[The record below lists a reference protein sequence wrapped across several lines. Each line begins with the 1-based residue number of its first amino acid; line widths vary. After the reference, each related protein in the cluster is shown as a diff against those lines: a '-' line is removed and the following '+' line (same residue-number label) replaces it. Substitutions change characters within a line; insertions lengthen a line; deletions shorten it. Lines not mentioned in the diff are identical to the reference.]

1 MTWEAAAT
9 LLVITVT
16 IVAMV
21 RDVVPPTVAIVGGTV
36 VLLIIGVIDGEQALS
51 GFSNPA
57 PFTIAALYVV
67 AGAFSRTGAIQPVLY
82 RALKTDRSDRALL
95 GRLLPPVA
103 LASALTNNTP
113 IVAVLVPEISAWAYR
128 HGRSVSRFLMPL
140 SFAAILGGIVTLIGT
155 ATNIVISGLIVEAGG
170 EPLEFFEITVV
181 GLPISLIGVVLV
193 IWLAPIR
200 LQDRPSTR
208 EELTEHTR
216 EFVVDMAVT
225 EHGQLDGVTVE
236 EGGLRH
242 LAGVFL
248 IQIDREEET
257 ISPVEPA
264 TILHGGDILRFAGKA
279 DDIVDLMAIWGLTS
293 TAHDHL
299 EGFDLSRASFFE
311 AVIGANSSFI
321 GETLRSSSFRAR
333 QQAVVVA
340 IHRSGQRIDAKLGDV
355 VLRVGDTLV
364 ILADPGFRE
373 RWRDRREFLLISPL
387 APAPPVI
394 DNKRWVVTAI
404 AVVMVLLAATGIM
417 PIFQASLLAAFAVIA
432 FGTISPGE
440 ARNSI
445 QLDVVLLIAGGFG
458 LAEAMVSSGLA
469 ELIGDGLVD
478 TLGSFG
484 PLGAFAG
491 VVIATMLLT
500 EVVSNTAAA
509 VIMFPIAVA
518 AATAGGADPR
528 GYAIAVAVAAS
539 ASFLTPIGY
548 QTNTMVYGPGGYR
561 YTEYSRLGAPLAAL
575 VLLCLLII
583 VPQVWAI

>member
-1 MTWEAAAT
+1 MSWEAVAT
-9 LLVITVT
+9 LLVIAAT
-16 IVAMV
+16 IAAMI
-21 RDVVPPTVAIVGGTV
+21 RDIVPPTIAVVGGTI
-36 VLLIIGVIDGEQALS
+36 VLLIIGVIDAQQALS

-67 AGAFSRTGAIQPVLY
+67 AGAATRTGAIQPVLY
-82 RALKTDRSDRALL
+82 RALHSDRSDRAVL

-103 LASALTNNTP
+103 FASAFTNNTP
-113 IVAVLVPEISAWAYR
+113 IIAVLVPEISAWADR

-155 ATNIVISGLIVEAGG
+155 ATNIVVSGLIVEAGG
-170 EPLEFFEITVV
+170 EPLGFFEITVV
-181 GLPISLIGVVLV
+181 GLPIALLGVGFV
-193 IWLAPIR
+193 IWMAPIR
-200 LQDRPSTR
+200 LEDRPSTR
-208 EELTEHTR
+208 EELTEHAR
-216 EFVVDMAVT
+216 EFVVDMSVT
-225 EHGQLDGVTVE
+225 GDGPLDSVTVE
-236 EGGLRH
+236 AAGLRH
-242 LAGVFL
+242 LRGVYLF
-248 IQIDREEET
+248 QIEREGET
-257 ISPVEPA
+257 ISPVEP
-264 TILHGGDILRFAGKA
+264 TTVLRGDDFLRFAGKA
-279 DDIVDLMAIWGLTS
+279 DDIVDLMAIRGLTS
-293 TAHDHL
+293 SSHDQFDV
-299 EGFDLSRASFFE
+299 FDLSRASFFE

-321 GETLRSSSFRAR
+321 GETLRSSNFRRR

-364 ILADPGFRE
+364 ILADPDFRG

-394 DNKRWVVTAI
+394 DNKRWLVAGI
-404 AVVMVLLAATGIM
+404 AAVMVVLAATGVM

-432 FGTISPGE
+432 FRTISPGE
-440 ARNSI
+440 ARNAI

-458 LAEAMVSSGLA
+458 LAEAMASSGLA

-478 TLGSFG
+478 TLGTLG

-500 EVVSNTAAA
+500 EAVSNTAAA
-509 VIMFPIAVA
+509 VIMFPIAIA
-518 AATAGGADPR
+518 AAAASGADPR

-561 YTEYSRLGAPLAAL
+561 YTEYARLGAPLAGL
-575 VLLCLLII
+575 VLLGLLLI
-583 VPQVWAI
+583 VPQVWSI